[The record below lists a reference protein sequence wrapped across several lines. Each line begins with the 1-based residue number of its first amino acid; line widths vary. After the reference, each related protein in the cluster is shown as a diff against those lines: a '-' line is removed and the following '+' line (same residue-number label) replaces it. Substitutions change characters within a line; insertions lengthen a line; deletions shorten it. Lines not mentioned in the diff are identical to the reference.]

1 MARIVAKA
9 WLTLDCVFD
18 GTKMEEWFTPYHTDA
33 RAKEIIRTVSES
45 DAFLYGRNT
54 YEMLA
59 PYWSSLENN
68 EMGIAAKLN
77 SAPKYVVTT
86 TLSKLEWQHS
96 TIISDDVVQTIAR
109 LKTQYPNQILID
121 GSGTLVRSLMN
132 TSLIDEYR
140 LLLHPIV
147 LGGGERYFR
156 DGQKE
161 NLRLLTVEHL
171 DAGVLLLRYVPE
183 AAAEVRP

>member
-9 WLTLDCVFD
+9 WLTLDGVFD
-18 GTKMEEWFTPYHTDA
+18 GTKMEEWFTPFHTDT
-33 RAKEIIRTVSES
+33 RAKEIVRTVSES

-77 SAPKYVVTT
+77 SAPKHVVTT
-86 TLSKLEWQHS
+86 TLRDLNWQNS
-96 TIISDDVVQTIAR
+96 RIISHDVAESVGE
-109 LKTQYPNQILID
+109 LKTRYPNQIVID
-121 GSGTLVRSLMN
+121 GSATLVRSLMK
-132 TSLIDEYR
+132 TGLIDEYR

-147 LGGGERYFR
+147 LGSGKRYFR
-156 DGQKE
+156 EGTKE
-161 NLRLLTVEHL
+161 GLELLEVEQL

-183 AAAEVRP
+183 AAPNTS